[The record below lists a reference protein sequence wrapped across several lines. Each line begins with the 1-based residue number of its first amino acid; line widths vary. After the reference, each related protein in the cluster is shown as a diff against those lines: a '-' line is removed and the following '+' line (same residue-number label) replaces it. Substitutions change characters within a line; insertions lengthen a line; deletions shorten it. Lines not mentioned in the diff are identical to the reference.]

1 MITSN
6 VKIGIRNILKNK
18 VHSLISILGLGIG
31 LGCIL
36 LLSFLFI
43 HENSFNR
50 TIPNYN
56 QLHRVIQGNDCRTS
70 YPLGKAIKDDNPLIN
85 NFFRYYAVFEFELK
99 NKENEIIREESFA
112 CSDAS
117 IFDCLGINMKI
128 GGPASSINEVA
139 VSEKIAKKYFNEQNP
154 TGQLLKVRLN
164 DQFIDLTIS
173 GVYKSLPSNSTLY
186 PNFIADIELTDEVFG
201 NKKKMLGEYGY
212 TFDDF
217 KTNWDH
223 CNFDTYL
230 LLNAK
235 ANPDDVINSIQKF
248 KDRQENDKYKSM
260 DYSLQPVADIY
271 LKSNDLSGNLFS
283 RQGNANE
290 LKYYIIIAALIL
302 FIAVVNYVFLTKA
315 KTNKR
320 LKEMG
325 VKKAL
330 GASQASILKQIVF
343 ESNFIAIVSL
353 IPAGVILYFGIP
365 FISVT
370 LGRTMDAGIFTMWQ
384 TWLVFVGTILFT
396 GSLSGLFIGITV
408 AKVSPILLLNGKI
421 TQTPRST
428 RWSNSFLS
436 FHFAI
441 FIVLIIGVLTLK
453 KQINY
458 ALTNF
463 KAIDIENV
471 IICDLNSTELS
482 KQFNVI
488 KNEVDKLPGVL
499 SSAGS
504 SFIPPFNWFLPVNL
518 QSENQAVRFD
528 GLIMGKGMIDLLGI
542 PFIEG
547 EDFGEFQE
555 DKHDMIFNESAAKEY
570 NLKAGE
576 LFNESFL
583 IKGIVKDF
591 NGHSL
596 HRLIQPMVIM
606 QQHPQKMSLF
616 AIKTNGVNDKAITNT
631 ISKLFKGIAP
641 DKIVNTYSLKDQIG
655 QFYQREEQQTKLV
668 SAFSLLAIVLSV
680 MGLFGM
686 TLNTIS
692 QKTKEIGIRK
702 VNGAK
707 VSELMQMLNREYIIW
722 VTLAF
727 IIASPIAW
735 YAMNKWLET
744 FAYKTTMSWWIFAFA
759 GCLALCIALLT
770 VSWQTFSAAR
780 KNPVEALRY
789 E

>member
-6 VKIGIRNILKNK
+6 LKIGIESILKNK

-31 LGCIL
+31 LGCVL
-36 LLSFLFI
+36 LLSILYI
-43 HENSFNR
+43 HEKSFDRN
-50 TIPNYN
+50 IPNHN
-56 QLHRVIQGNDCRTS
+56 QLYRVIQGNDCRTS
-70 YPLGKAIKDDNPLIN
+70 YPLGKAIKDDNPQIN
-85 NFFRYYAVFEFELK
+85 SFFRYYAVRAFELK
-99 NKENEIIREESFA
+99 DKQNEIIKEKSFA

-128 GGPASSINEVA
+128 GSPASVKSEVA
-139 VSEKIAKKYFNEQNP
+139 ISEKIAEKYFNGQNP
-154 TGQLLKVRLN
+154 IGQVINIRLS

-173 GVYKSLPSNSTLY
+173 GVYKNLPSNSTLDPY
-186 PNFIADIELTDEVFG
+186 FIADIELSEELFG
-201 NKKKMLGEYGY
+201 STKKTLGEYGY
-212 TFDDF
+212 AFDDF
-217 KTNWDH
+217 RTDWDKH
-223 CNFDTYL
+223 NFSTYL
-230 LLNAK
+230 LLNSKAK
-235 ANPDDVINSIQKF
+235 PEDAVKSIQKF
-248 KDRQENDKYKSM
+248 KNQQKDEKYKSM
-260 DYSLQPVADIY
+260 DYSLQAVADIY
-271 LKSNDLSGNLFS
+271 LKSNDLSGNLFA

-290 LKYYIIIAALIL
+290 LKYYILIALLIL
-302 FIAVVNYVFLTKA
+302 FIAIINYVFLTKA

-320 LKEMG
+320 LKELG
-325 VKKAL
+325 VKKAF
-330 GASQASILKQIVF
+330 GASRASILRQIVF
-343 ESNFIAIVSL
+343 ESNIIVVLSL
-353 IPAGVILYFGIP
+353 LPAGVILYFGMP
-365 FISVT
+365 FINLT
-370 LGRTMDAGIFTMWQ
+370 LGHNMDAGIFTLWQ
-384 TWLVFVGTILFT
+384 TWLAFVGTTLLT

-408 AKVSPILLLNGKI
+408 AKVSPILLLDGKT
-421 TQTPRST
+421 TQTPHGNS
-428 RWSNSFLS
+428 WSNSFLIL
-436 FHFAI
+436 HFAI
-441 FIVLIIGVLTLK
+441 FIMLIIGVFTLK

-482 KQFNVI
+482 QQFNVI
-488 KNEVDKLPGVL
+488 KTEVDKLPGVL
-499 SSAGS
+499 ASAGS
-504 SFIPPFNWFLPVNL
+504 SFIPPFNWFLPVSL
-518 QSENQAVRFD
+518 KTENEKVQFD
-528 GLIMGKGMIDLLGI
+528 GLIMGKGMIELLGI
-542 PFIEG
+542 PFVEG
-547 EDFGEFQE
+547 EDFSEFQE
-555 DKHDMIFNESAAKEY
+555 NRNDMIFNESAALKY

-576 LFNESFL
+576 MFNGSFL

-616 AIKTNGVNDKAITNT
+616 AIKTNGVNDKEITKT
-631 ISKLFKGIAP
+631 IHKLFQRISP
-641 DKIVNTYSLKDQIG
+641 DKIVNIYSLKDQIG
-655 QFYQREEQQTKLV
+655 QFYQREEQQAKLV

-702 VNGAK
+702 VNGAT
-707 VSELMQMLNREYIIW
+707 VWELMQMLNREYILW

-744 FAYKTTMSWWIFAFA
+744 FAYKTEISWWIFALA
-759 GCLALCIALLT
+759 GCMALCIALLT

>member
-6 VKIGIRNILKNK
+6 IKIGIRNILNNK
-18 VHSLISILGLGIG
+18 VHSLTSILGLGVG

-43 HENSFNR
+43 HENSFNKN
-50 TIPNYN
+50 IPNYK
-56 QLHRVIQGNDCRTS
+56 QLHRVILGNDCRTS

-85 NFFRYYAVFEFELK
+85 RFFRYYAVLDFELK
-99 NKENEIIREESFA
+99 DKQNEIIKEDNFA

-128 GGPASSINEVA
+128 GSPALSKSEVA
-139 VSEKIAKKYFNEQNP
+139 ISEEIAKKYFNEQNP
-154 TGQLLKVRLN
+154 IGQPLKVRLN

-173 GVYKSLPSNSTLY
+173 GVYESLPSNSTLNPY
-186 PNFIADIELTDEVFG
+186 FIADIELTEELFG
-201 NKKKMLGEYGY
+201 SSKKMLGEYGY
-212 TFDDF
+212 AFDDYR
-217 KTNWDH
+217 TDWDKRS
-223 CNFDTYL
+223 FSTYL
-230 LLNAK
+230 LLNSK
-235 ANPDDVINSIQKF
+235 ANPDDAVKNIQKF
-248 KDRQENDKYKSM
+248 KNQHKDDKYKSM

-271 LKSNDLSGNLFS
+271 LKSNDLTGNLFT

-290 LKYYIIIAALIL
+290 LKYYIFIAALIL
-302 FIAVVNYVFLTKA
+302 FIAIINYIFLTKA
-315 KTNKR
+315 KINRR

-325 VKKAL
+325 AKKAF
-330 GASQASILKQIVF
+330 GASNASILKQIVF
-343 ESNFIAIVSL
+343 ESNFIAIISL
-353 IPAGVILYFGIP
+353 VPAAVILYYGIP
-365 FISVT
+365 FINLT
-370 LGRTMDAGIFTMWQ
+370 LGRTIDTEIFTFWQ
-384 TWLVFVGTILFT
+384 TWLVFIGITLFT

-421 TQTPRST
+421 TQTQIGNS
-428 RWSNSFLS
+428 WSNSFLS
-436 FHFAI
+436 LHFAI

-471 IICDLNSTELS
+471 IICELNSTELS

-488 KNEVDKLPGVL
+488 KTEVDKLPGVL

-518 QSENQAVRFD
+518 QADNQNVRFD

-542 PFIEG
+542 PLIEG

-555 DKHDMIFNESAAKEY
+555 NKHDMIFNESAALEY
-570 NLKAGE
+570 NLKVGE
-576 LFNESFL
+576 LFNGSFL

-616 AIKTNGVNDKAITNT
+616 AIKTNGVNDKLITNAIHNLFQG
-631 ISKLFKGIAP
+631 ISP
-641 DKIVNTYSLKDQIG
+641 DKIVNTYSLKDQIS
-655 QFYQREEQQTKLV
+655 QFYQREEQQAKLV

-680 MGLFGM
+680 MGLFGL

-692 QKTKEIGIRK
+692 QITKEIGIRK
-702 VNGAK
+702 VNGATVFEIVK
-707 VSELMQMLNREYIIW
+707 MLNFKFIKW
-722 VTLAF
+722 VAIAF
-727 IIASPIAW
+727 VIATPIAY
-735 YAMNKWLET
+735 YAMSKWLEN
-744 FAYKTTMSWWIFAFA
+744 FAYKTELSWWIFALA
-759 GCLALCIALLT
+759 GILAFMIALIT
-770 VSWQTFSAAR
+770 VSGQTFIAAR
-780 KNPVEALRY
+780 KNPIEALRY

>member
-6 VKIGIRNILKNK
+6 VKIGIRNILQNK

-36 LLSFLFI
+36 LLSLLYI

-50 TIPNYN
+50 NIPNYN
-56 QLHRVIQGNDCRTS
+56 QLHRVIQGADCRTS
-70 YPLGKAIKDDNPLIN
+70 YPLGEAIKNDNPQIN
-85 NFFRYYAVFEFELK
+85 NFFRYYAVSEFELK
-99 NKENEIIREESFA
+99 NNENEIIQEGSFT

-117 IFDCLGINMKI
+117 IFDCLGINMII
-128 GGPASSINEVA
+128 GGAASSKNEVA
-139 VSEKIAKKYFNEQNP
+139 ISEKTAKKYFNEQNP
-154 TGQLLKVRLN
+154 TGQILQVRLN
-164 DQFIDLTIS
+164 DQFIDLIIS
-173 GVYKSLPSNSTLY
+173 GVFKNLPSNSTLD
-186 PNFIADIELTDEVFG
+186 PNFIADINLTEELIG
-201 NKKKMLGEYGY
+201 GRKKMLGEYGY
-212 TFDDF
+212 AYDGF
-217 KTNWDH
+217 KTNWDQ
-223 CNFDTYL
+223 CNLNTYL
-230 LLNAK
+230 LLNNK
-235 ANPDDVINSIQKF
+235 ANVDDVEKNIQKF
-248 KDRQENDKYKSM
+248 KDQQKDDKYKSM

-290 LKYYIIIAALIL
+290 LKYYILIAVLIL

-320 LKEMG
+320 LKELG
-325 VKKAL
+325 VKKTL
-330 GASQASILKQIVF
+330 GGSPVSILKQIVF
-343 ESNFIAIVSL
+343 ESNLIAIVSL
-353 IPAGVILYFGIP
+353 IPAAIILYFGIP
-365 FISVT
+365 FISTT

-384 TWLVFVGTILFT
+384 SWMVLLGTTLFT

-408 AKVSPILLLNGKI
+408 AKVSPILLLNGRV
-421 TQTPRST
+421 TQIPHIN

-463 KAIDIENV
+463 QAIDIENV
-471 IICDLNSTELS
+471 IICELNSTELS

-499 SSAGS
+499 CSAGS

-616 AIKTNGVNDKAITNT
+616 AIKTNGVNDKAIIET
-631 ISKLFKGIAP
+631 IQKLFKGIAP

-655 QFYQREEQQTKLV
+655 RFYHREEQQTKLV
-668 SAFSLLAIVLSV
+668 SAFSLLAIVLSI

-707 VSELMQMLNREYIIW
+707 VSELMRMLNREYIIW
-722 VTLAF
+722 VTMAF
-727 IIASPIAW
+727 VIASPVAW

-744 FAYKTTMSWWIFAFA
+744 FAYKTEISWWIFAVA
-759 GCLALCIALLT
+759 GCMALGIALLT